1 MRQDKTQK
9 KFRLSILDK
18 TQKVKRSE
26 LSILDE
32 TQKSKSLVIVTKP
45 RPEGNKTRPKR
56 TETRFS
62 LVWP

>member
-1 MRQDKTQK
+1 M
-9 KFRLSILDK
+9 DK